1 MERGKPMQLAHPHA
15 TTKKGKKRRDTLYA
29 VRKNYELLLLLLPGF
44 VKIFIFSYLPMFGII
59 VAFKE
64 YRYDKGILGSDW
76 IGLKNFEFFFVSD
89 YAWRITRNTVL
100 YETGYIL
107 LTTATALLFAILLN
121 EIGRRFLKFYQ
132 TAMFI
137 PHFLS
142 WVVVSYVTFAF
153 LDHQGGFLNR
163 GLEWLGLA
171 PHRWYMED
179 KPWPVLLNIVS
190 LWKKIGF
197 ATLVYYAGI
206 LGINQEY
213 YEAAKIDGATRRQM
227 AVRITL
233 PAIMPLVCVMLI
245 LAVGGIFNGD
255 FGLHYFIP
263 NNSGMTYA
271 TTDIIDTYV
280 YRALRNMGDIGM
292 SSAAGLYQSVV
303 GLILVLAANY
313 VVKKIN
319 PDNSLW

>member
-1 MERGKPMQLAHPHA
+1 MERGKTIRLAHPHTSA
-15 TTKKGKKRRDTLYA
+15 EKSMKRRGA
-29 VRKNYELLLLLLPGF
+29 WHSVRKNYELLLLLLPGA

-64 YRYDKGILGSDW
+64 YRYDKGIIGSDW

-100 YETGYIL
+100 YEMGYIL
-107 LTTATALLFAILLN
+107 LTTSIALLFAVLLN
-121 EIGRRFLKFYQ
+121 EISRRFLKFYQ

-153 LDHQGGFLNR
+153 FDHQGGFLNR
-163 GLEWLGLA
+163 GLEWLGLE
-171 PHRWYMED
+171 PHRWYMEAG
-179 KPWPVLLNIVS
+179 PWPVLLNIVS
-190 LWKKIGF
+190 LWKKVGF
-197 ATLVYYAGI
+197 AALVYYAGI
-206 LGINQEY
+206 MGINQEY
-213 YEAAKIDGATRRQM
+213 YEAAKMDGATRRQM

-233 PAIMPLVCVMLI
+233 PMIMPLICIMLI

-263 NNSGMTYA
+263 NNSGMTYE

-303 GLILVLAANY
+303 GLILVLTANY
-313 VVKKIN
+313 VVKKMN
-319 PDNSLW
+319 QENSLW